1 MSDRRPSSWVE
12 PDWHDPTPHLDP
24 AYSPAVEHALATGS
38 PWTAA
43 AIHILDGICSPM
55 LPRDAVTMAGI
66 DWDQLLAEAQYLSSG
81 ERLLVAAAHELGLH
95 QWLQWSTLE
104 QVRAGVDRD
113 GNRRVDEAMRM
124 VGQRVPSEVSGSA
137 VRAESGG
144 GARSTPEFND
154 PLLDA
159 EARESFWDAR

>member
-1 MSDRRPSSWVE
+1 MTDASIDR
-12 PDWHDPTPHLDP
+12 
-24 AYSPAVEHALATGS
+24 SPAVEHALLTGR
-38 PWTAA
+38 PKTAA
-43 AIHILDGICSPM
+43 AIHVLDGICSPL
-55 LPRDAVTMAGI
+55 LPRQAVSMDGI
-66 DWDQLLAEAQYLSSG
+66 DWDQLLAEAQFLSSG

-95 QWLQWSTLE
+95 QWLWHATLE

-144 GARSTPEFND
+144 GVRSTPEYTD
-154 PLLDA
+154 PLLDDG
-159 EARESFWDAR
+159 AREDFWDAR